1 MKMFENLTNK
11 LENILSNLFVK
22 FSNISNHAISIA
34 LVGEPSLTSVDPFIS
49 KGTAKSIICGSDRK
63 LQLRVLKVNE

>member
-1 MKMFENLTNK
+1 MP
-11 LENILSNLFVK
+11 SNLFVK
-22 FSNISNHAISIA
+22 FSNIFIYSTPIA

-49 KGTAKSIICGSDRK
+49 KGTAKFTICGSDEK